1 MAYLKDEMTIKI
13 ADVLMNV
20 QTSQS
25 LCRCRSEI
33 TVVIP
38 HAEIRRKFDKYGR
51 MIEEELILDSLTIV
65 DSPRHE
71 PGSNPQPPSLPRT
84 TWRYRCRPRSKAPT
98 KTVRQERDLPLINW
112 L

>member
-1 MAYLKDEMTIKI
+1 MAYLNDEMTIKI

-20 QTSQS
+20 QRHSSQS
-25 LCRCRSEI
+25 VPHEI

-71 PGSNPQPPSLPRT
+71 TLGSHPQPPSLPRT
-84 TWRYRCRPRSKAPT
+84 TWRYIPAAKFL
-98 KTVRQERDLPLINW
+98 QE
-112 L
+112 